1 MILGFCPC
9 LISQAELHWETR
21 QQDLSMGFTAQ
32 MHQLGE
38 FSLQKELVFIDT
50 SFSQDDGKGDRKEG
64 TLTPASS

>member
-1 MILGFCPC
+1 
-9 LISQAELHWETR
+9 
-21 QQDLSMGFTAQ
+21 MGFTAQ

-38 FSLQKELVFIDT
+38 FSLQKVLVFIDT